1 MFIYISVVS
10 FLEKESFI
18 FCSFFGAQKFPPNF
32 ELVKKSYSDL
42 SFSKY
47 HAPMFKCR
55 VDGGFG
61 NGKSQTATFL
71 MHALIMAYIENFFLP
86 PEKVVV
92 CDFPPFK
99 LVT

>member
-1 MFIYISVVS
+1 MPP
-10 FLEKESFI
+10 
-18 FCSFFGAQKFPPNF
+18 CSSGG
-32 ELVKKSYSDL
+32 
-42 SFSKY
+42 
-47 HAPMFKCR
+47 

-99 LVT
+99 LET